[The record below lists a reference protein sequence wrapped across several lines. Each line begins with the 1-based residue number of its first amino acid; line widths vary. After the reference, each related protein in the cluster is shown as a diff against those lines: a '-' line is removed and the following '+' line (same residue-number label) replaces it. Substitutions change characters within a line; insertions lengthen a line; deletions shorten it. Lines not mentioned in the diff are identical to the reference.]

1 MVVVDYGSAA
11 QCHPCWRV
19 RWGSNLDYGLVRDA
33 QDCFRFLLFRPRK
46 CTTAK
51 FEAYRQ
57 AVGMVNEPTLY
68 VLPVF
73 DFDLDIVCFHP
84 VFFLWVLCCL
94 LGFGSAGTRLAH
106 DVYLD
111 THIRTLISLFFSEV

>member
-73 DFDLDIVCFHP
+73 DFDLDIVCSILYFSCGYYA
-84 VFFLWVLCCL
+84 VFSVSVL
-94 LGFGSAGTRLAH
+94 LGL
-106 DVYLD
+106 V
-111 THIRTLISLFFSEV
+111 